1 MTLRFTRAGVAAIA
15 LVVLGTVT
23 AAQAAAPESKRL
35 IRARDYIT
43 DEQWTQAIDLLRV
56 AVDDLKEPRRDEALY
71 WLAHSQYHSGDAG
84 AAVATIS
91 RLEREFPR
99 SIWVKPGQ
107 SLRIDIA
114 VRLGRNDVLLWTATP
129 RNRRVPPASAP
140 AAIAVEPPVPAAPGS
155 PVAEDTPKPAM
166 PKGGPRRVPQREGS
180 TPVPP
185 MPPPA
190 PAPAAAPAVP
200 PPAAMWYASEFD
212 PDPDIRVYAL
222 GGLLRSDADRA
233 IPMLV
238 EIALERGK
246 PITASRAVT
255 VLAQSRLPKA
265 REKVVEVATS
275 APQPVQIAAV
285 KAMVGFGGRAVSSD
299 LMQVYFKVDEPV
311 RVQIVKSLGDLE
323 QPAPLLQIVNAE
335 KEGLIRYTALV
346 SLGRAGAV
354 DQLEAMYKTASI
366 NSRRYIIEGFAF
378 ARAEAQL
385 IRVAD
390 VERKGNPQLRRF
402 ALDQLKLFGSPRAK
416 EYLQREVMPKSPEKR

>member
-1 MTLRFTRAGVAAIA
+1 MTLRINLARVTAIVLVA
-15 LVVLGTVT
+15 LGTVT
-23 AAQAAAPESKRL
+23 AAEAAAPESKRL
-35 IRARDYIT
+35 IRARDFIT

-56 AVDDLKEPRRDEALY
+56 AVDDPKEPRKDEALY

-99 SIWVKPGQ
+99 SMWVKPGQ

-129 RNRRVPPASAP
+129 RSRRVPLGSAP
-140 AAIAVEPPVPAAPGS
+140 AAISPEPPAPAGPT
-155 PVAEDTPKPAM
+155 PVTDETPKPPT
-166 PKGGPRRVPQREGS
+166 PKPGPRKGPAKDGG
-180 TPVPP
+180 TPMPAVPP
-185 MPPPA
+185 RA

-200 PPAAMWYASEFD
+200 PPAAMWYASDFD

-233 IPMLV
+233 IPLLV
-238 EIALERGK
+238 EIALESDK
-246 PITASRAVT
+246 PTTASRAVT

-265 REKVVEVATS
+265 REKVVEVATT
-275 APQPVQIAAV
+275 APQSVQIAAV
-285 KAMVGFGGRAVSSD
+285 KALVGFGGRAVSGD
-299 LMQVYFKVDEPV
+299 LMQVYFKVNEPV
-311 RVQIVKSLGDLE
+311 KVQIVKSLGDLE

-335 KEGLIRYTALV
+335 KEGLIRYTALA

-354 DQLEAMYKTASI
+354 DQLEQLYKTSSI

-378 ARAEAQL
+378 ARADAQL

-390 VERKGNPQLRRF
+390 LERKGNPQLRRF

-416 EYLQREVMPKSPEKR
+416 EYLQREIMPKSPEKR

>member
-1 MTLRFTRAGVAAIA
+1 MTLRINLARVTAIVLVA
-15 LVVLGTVT
+15 LGTVT
-23 AAQAAAPESKRL
+23 AAEAAAPESKRL
-35 IRARDYIT
+35 IRARDFIT

-56 AVDDLKEPRRDEALY
+56 AVDDPKEPRRDEALY
-71 WLAHSQYHSGDAG
+71 WLAHSEYHSGDAG

-99 SIWVKPGQ
+99 SMWVKPGQ

-129 RNRRVPPASAP
+129 RNRRVPLGSAP
-140 AAIAVEPPVPAAPGS
+140 AAITHEPPAPAAPI
-155 PVAEDTPKPAM
+155 PVADEPPKPPTPKPA
-166 PKGGPRRVPQREGS
+166 PRKGPARDGG
-180 TPVPP
+180 TP
-185 MPPPA
+185 MPFPQGA
-190 PAPAAAPAVP
+190 AAPAAAPVVP
-200 PPAAMWYASEFD
+200 PPAAMWYASDFE
-212 PDPDIRVYAL
+212 PDADIRVYAL

-233 IPMLV
+233 IPLLM
-238 EIALERGK
+238 EIALASDK
-246 PITASRAVT
+246 PTTASRAVT
-255 VLAQSRLPKA
+255 VLAQSKLPKA
-265 REKVVEVATS
+265 REKVVEVATT
-275 APQPVQIAAV
+275 APQSVQIAAV
-285 KAMVGFGGRAVSSD
+285 KAMVGFGGRAVSGD
-299 LMQVYFKVDEPV
+299 LMQVYSKVNEPV
-311 RVQIVKSLGDLE
+311 KVQIVKSLGDLE

-335 KEGLIRYTALV
+335 KEGPIRYHALA

-354 DQLEAMYKTASI
+354 DQLEQLYKTSSS

-390 VERKGNPQLRRF
+390 LERKGNPQLRRF